1 MQDTQAVR
9 FNDVW
14 VSYRNKYVLED
25 ITFSVGEREIFSVVG
40 PNGGGKTTLLHTLLG
55 LKKPA
60 RGTVTIMGKTSASEL
75 PPGTI
80 AFLPQMHHHDRTF
93 PVSVSDV
100 VAMGIRAAKRPG
112 QRYTPPDRQAVRDSL
127 ALVSMEDHIG
137 DHFGTLSGGQQQ
149 RVLIARAL
157 AMHPRLLVMDEPS
170 TGLDAVAQDSFYQL
184 LQRLR
189 DSEGLSIVFVSHDVG
204 TVSGIVDQIAC
215 LNRRIHFHGN
225 PRDGIPASAREAVF
239 GKGINFLIHDEHC
252 KTCRRR
258 R

>member
-1 MQDTQAVR
+1 MQSEQVVR
-9 FNDVW
+9 FSDVW
-14 VSYRNKYVLED
+14 VSYHNTYVLEN
-25 ITFSVGEREIFSVVG
+25 ISFSVSEQEIFSVVG

-60 RGTVTIMGKTSASEL
+60 RGTITVMGRESASDL

-80 AFLPQMHHHDRTF
+80 AFLPQMHHHDRSF

-100 VAMGIRAAKRPG
+100 VAMGIRAAKRPRE
-112 QRYTPPDRQAVRDSL
+112 RYTKSDRQAVHDSL
-127 ALVSMEDHIG
+127 EQVAMEEHIR

-189 DSEGLSIVFVSHDVG
+189 DTEGISIIFVSHDVG

-252 KTCRRR
+252 RTCGRRV
-258 R
+258 